1 VRDSSRTAA
10 LQAALQFVAA
20 SDMPSA
26 HKMTLIDVLTQTM
39 RDDDAAELR
48 RREIAQAGAAWQ
60 EHEIAQLKS
69 FLEHRL
75 ATSWQHADQCLM
87 QIAGQLHRDP
97 KSVRDK
103 AAQLGLAAAVDYG
116 LAEAMRQARG
126 E

>member
-26 HKMTLIDVLTQTM
+26 HKVTLIEVLTQTM
-39 RDDDAAELR
+39 RDDDMAELR

-60 EHEIAQLKS
+60 EHEVAQLKA

-97 KSVRDK
+97 KSVREK
-103 AAQLGLAAAVDYG
+103 ATQLGLAAAVDYG
-116 LAEAMRQARG
+116 FAKAMRQARG